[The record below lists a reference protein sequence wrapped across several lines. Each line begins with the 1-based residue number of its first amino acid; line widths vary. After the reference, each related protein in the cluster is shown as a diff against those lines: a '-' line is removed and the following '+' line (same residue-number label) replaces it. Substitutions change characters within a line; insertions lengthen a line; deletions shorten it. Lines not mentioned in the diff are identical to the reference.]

1 MKHSFES
8 EDILVMFSVLI
19 LNTDNSY
26 LEQKKLLKRG
36 KIFDLTEIPEKKYMA
51 SPNTIKKIEKILPD
65 NGRFVSFLGQG
76 DYHYLTYLF
85 LKKIKRKT
93 TLVVL
98 DNHIDCKPVF
108 DETFL
113 SCGSWIKNA
122 LALPIVEKVVV
133 VTNEEGE
140 FHYTD
145 LKIVKPETEELKKEI
160 KNASSIYLSIDK
172 DILSKKVLNTNWDQG
187 NLTIELL
194 EKLIDTVPVRKLLG
208 VDVCGE
214 PEPLNIFEIKKSENI
229 NLKIIEK
236 VTEREAF
243 APAG

>member
-1 MKHSFES
+1 
-8 EDILVMFSVLI
+8 MFSVLI

-26 LEQKKLLKRG
+26 LEQKNLLKKG

-51 SPNTIKKIEKILPD
+51 SPDTIRKIEKLIPEK
-65 NGRFVSFLGQG
+65 GRFISFLGSG
-76 DYHYLTYLF
+76 DYHYITYLF
-85 LKKIKRKT
+85 LKKVKRET

-108 DETFL
+108 DETFI

-122 LALPIVEKVVV
+122 LELPTIEKVVV
-133 VTNEEGE
+133 VTNEGGE
-140 FHYTD
+140 FHYPD
-145 LKIVKPETEELKKEI
+145 LKIVKPEIEELKKEI

-172 DILSKKVLNTNWDQG
+172 DILSKETLNTNWDQG
-187 NLTIELL
+187 NLTVELL
-194 EKLIDTVPVRKLLG
+194 GKIIDTIPIGKLTG
-208 VDVCGE
+208 VDICGE
-214 PEPLNIFEIKKSENI
+214 PEPLNIFEIKKSEKI

-236 VTEREAF
+236 IAEREAF

>member
-1 MKHSFES
+1 MKNSFES
-8 EDILVMFSVLI
+8 GDIGSMFSVLM

-51 SPNTIKKIEKILPD
+51 SPDTIKKIERLLPEK
-65 NGRFVSFLGQG
+65 GRFISFLGSG
-76 DYHYLTYLF
+76 DYHYITYLF

-93 TLVVL
+93 TLVVF

-122 LALPIVEKVVV
+122 LELPFIEKVIVL
-133 VTNEEGE
+133 TNEKNE
-140 FHYTD
+140 FTHPY
-145 LKIVKPETEELKKEI
+145 LKILKPEPEQLKEELKKTS
-160 KNASSIYLSIDK
+160 NIYLSIDK
-172 DILSKKVLNTNWDQG
+172 DILSKETLNTNWDQG
-187 NLTIELL
+187 NLSIDLL
-194 EKLIDTVPVRKLLG
+194 EKLIDTIPVEKLSG

-229 NLKIIEK
+229 NLKIIAK
-236 VTEREAF
+236 IAEREAF